1 MSFENIYRK
10 GPKRAVRDLACKTG
24 SEEIESGEQ
33 VEFVHQVQI
42 LPSVLPTVL
51 DCEDGILRGFRS
63 LSGKFSDYAAR
74 VLAGNRADAGYLM
87 QMQATHSGVAGE
99 VSLRVGR
106 ENECN
111 PALSRKM
118 A

>member
-1 MSFENIYRK
+1 MESVK
-10 GPKRAVRDLACKTG
+10 GFLSKQ
-24 SEEIESGEQ
+24 I
-33 VEFVHQVQI
+33 EFVHEVQI
-42 LPSVLPTVL
+42 LLSVLPTVL
-51 DCEDGILRGFRS
+51 DCEDGILRGIRS

-74 VLAGNRADAGYLM
+74 GLAGNRADAGYLM
-87 QMQATHSGVAGE
+87 QMQSTHSGVAGE